1 MPRVKLPKEKKAT
14 CHLMI
19 TNDQHKWIFRQAIS
33 EQRPITHILED
44 MKNLYVNA
52 RQASTEIRSE
62 A

>member
-1 MPRVKLPKEKKAT
+1 
-14 CHLMI
+14 MI